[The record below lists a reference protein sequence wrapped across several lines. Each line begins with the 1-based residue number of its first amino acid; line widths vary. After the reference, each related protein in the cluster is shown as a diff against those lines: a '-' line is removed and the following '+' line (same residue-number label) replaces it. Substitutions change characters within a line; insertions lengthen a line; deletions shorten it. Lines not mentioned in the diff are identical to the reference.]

1 MLSMNLD
8 LIHVMAYYWLS
19 TTVGKWGDTMGSL
32 LITPRWVVILAIS
45 IHCNVL
51 CQFRML
57 AILILKMDK
66 EKGIGKGKEKVKVK
80 GNMISFFIFLGDY

>member
-57 AILILKMDK
+57 AILILKMEK
-66 EKGIGKGKEKVKVK
+66 EKELESERKR
-80 GNMISFFIFLGDY
+80 

>member
-19 TTVGKWGDTMGSL
+19 TIVGKWGDTMGSL

-57 AILILKMDK
+57 AILILKMEK
-66 EKGIGKGKEKVKVK
+66 EKELERERKR
-80 GNMISFFIFLGDY
+80 

>member
-66 EKGIGKGKEKVKVK
+66 EKELERERKR
-80 GNMISFFIFLGDY
+80 